1 MRRISPPDG
10 LGRRGRALWTSC
22 LNSDDELTDSDNP
35 MRAVALEAAR
45 LVDQLD
51 TLQSIVDRDGEMIST
66 TYGDKIHPAFAEL
79 QKGRSL
85 LARLVASLRIPDEQT
100 GKRPKRRT
108 VRTQQASKPGG
119 RSGKVTPLDRA
130 RRAAGGA

>member
-51 TLQSIVDRDGEMIST
+51 TLQSIVDRDGV
-66 TYGDKIHPAFAEL
+66 YGDKIHPAFAEL

-119 RSGKVTPLDRA
+119 RSAKVTPLDRA